1 MTRISRQTRNSRRA
15 YSPRQ
20 GGSASFS
27 RRRFARRAA
36 ISLPLILL
44 VALTLRVGFAFDYI
58 GQNPRQAL
66 SVIPFMFESGNIAQ
80 SVAAGRGFSS
90 PFHMDTG
97 PTAWMTPV
105 YPLIL
110 AGIFKLLGTYT
121 FNAYLAA
128 VGFNIACVVLA
139 CIPIYFAGKRIA
151 GARLGALAAWI
162 WAIFPN
168 AIQIPTESMWDA
180 SLDALLAATILWATL
195 ALAESDRWRDWCG
208 YGLLW
213 GLTLMTNPALSS
225 ALPFLLG
232 WIAWRAHKQGREWIG
247 RSLATIGLAGL
258 CCVPW
263 TIRNYEV
270 FHAFIPTRSVLGLQL
285 AMGNNAEVK
294 DYWLGEGHPIHDEA
308 ERQKYIEMSEMPYM
322 KEKEG
327 EAIHYIFTHPAREF
341 HLISRR
347 FINIWTGGTPY
358 PIRAFLRVQSRWF
371 RGVLLF
377 NVALALL
384 MAWGIIFLFRRR
396 SLSAIPLAAF
406 PILFPWAYY
415 LTLALPRYRF
425 PIDPIVC
432 LLAAIGIVTLMNPR
446 APDSQTAGITSPL
459 RLETVRNAR
468 PASDRQSR

>member
-1 MTRISRQTRNSRRA
+1 MV
-15 YSPRQ
+15 
-20 GGSASFS
+20 
-27 RRRFARRAA
+27 
-36 ISLPLILL
+36 
-44 VALTLRVGFAFDYI
+44 VALTLRTGFAVDYI

-80 SVAAGRGFSS
+80 SVATGRGFSS
-90 PFHMDTG
+90 PFHMETG

-128 VGFNIACVVLA
+128 VAFNIACVTLT
-139 CIPIYFAGKRIA
+139 CLPIYFAGKRIA
-151 GARLGALAAWI
+151 GAGLGALAAWI
-162 WAIFPN
+162 WAVFPN
-168 AIQIPTESMWDA
+168 AIQIPAESMWDA

-195 ALAESDRWRDWCG
+195 ALADSERWRDWCG

-225 ALPFLLG
+225 VLPFLLG
-232 WIAWRAHKQGREWIG
+232 WIAWRAHKQGRKWIG
-247 RSLATIGLAGL
+247 RTVATVALACL
-258 CCVPW
+258 CCAPW

-270 FHAFIPTRSVLGLQL
+270 FHAFIPTRSILGLQL
-285 AMGNNAEVK
+285 AMGNNSEVK

-308 ERQKYIEMSEMPYM
+308 ERQKYIAMGEIPYM

-327 EAIHYIFTHPAREF
+327 EAIRYIFTHPVRES

-358 PIRAFLRVQSRWF
+358 PIRAFLRVKSWWF
-371 RGVLLF
+371 RGVLLI

-384 MAWGIIFLFRRR
+384 MAWGIIFLIRRR
-396 SLSAIPLAAF
+396 SPFAIPLAAF
-406 PILFPWAYY
+406 PIIFPCAYY
-415 LTLALPRYRF
+415 MTLALPRYRL
-425 PIDPIVC
+425 PIDPIISLIAAVAI
-432 LLAAIGIVTLMNPR
+432 LAFADPSGIYHQRIG
-446 APDSQTAGITSPL
+446 S
-459 RLETVRNAR
+459 RNA
-468 PASDRQSR
+468 S